1 MNTGIL
7 SSAAAL
13 ALAAAAP
20 SLAGSGVVDAQ
31 LIFPPG
37 RFPQSHASTIVETE
51 HGLVAAWFAGSREGL
66 PDVGIWLSRNLDG
79 TWTEPVE
86 VATGT
91 EDGETR
97 YSCRN
102 PVLFKPQKGP
112 LLLFYKVG
120 PDPTAWWG
128 RVMSSTDSGRTWS
141 PSRRLPDGIFGPI
154 KNKPVQLANGDIL
167 SGSSTEHDGWRVHME
182 RSSDQGET
190 WIRTGPLEDHRAK
203 GAIQP
208 SVLIHRDGRL
218 QLLCRDE
225 DRAAGRIRTSW
236 SEDGGKSWTELTATE
251 LPNPS
256 AGTDAVTLSDGRH
269 LLVYNHGLSAG
280 PPGSGRGILNVALSE
295 DGENWQAA
303 LVLEQ
308 EAGARFSYPAVIQT
322 SDGLVHITYTWKR
335 ESIKHVVLDPG
346 RLELRDIVGGQ
357 WP

>member
-1 MNTGIL
+1 MNTGTL
-7 SSAAAL
+7 GSTVAL
-13 ALAAAAP
+13 ALTLAAP
-20 SLAGSGVVDAQ
+20 SLAGTPVVDAQ
-31 LIFPPG
+31 FIFPPE

-51 HGLVAAWFAGSREGL
+51 EGLVAAWFAGSREGV
-66 PDVGIWLSRNLDG
+66 PDVGIWLSRNRDG
-79 TWTEPVE
+79 TWTDPIE

-102 PVLFKPQKGP
+102 PVLFQPRQGP

-120 PDPTAWWG
+120 PDPTTWWG
-128 RVMSSTDSGRTWS
+128 RVMSSTDAGRTWS
-141 PSRRLPDGIFGPI
+141 PSRRLPEGILGPV

-167 SGSSTEHDGWRVHME
+167 SGSSTEHDGWRVHLE

-190 WIRTGPLEDHRAK
+190 WVRTPPLVDPRAK

-208 SVLIHRDGRL
+208 SVLVHRDGRL

-225 DRAAGRIRTSW
+225 EQAAGRIRSSW
-236 SEDGGKSWTELTATE
+236 SEDGGRSWTVLTATE

-269 LLVYNHGLSAG
+269 MLVYNHGLSAG
-280 PPGSGRGILNVALSE
+280 PAGSGRGILNVAVSE
-295 DGENWQAA
+295 DGEAWQAA
-303 LVLEQ
+303 LVLEEQ
-308 EAGARFSYPAVIQT
+308 AGERFSYPAVIQT
-322 SDGLVHITYTWKR
+322 SDALVHITYTWKR
-335 ESIKHVVLDPG
+335 KSIKHVVLDPS
-346 RLELRDIVGGQ
+346 RLDLRRIVGGQ